1 METPASA
8 SSILVVVYQYCALLG
23 GAFLV
28 IQFLLMLFGFFGD
41 SDVDT
46 GSDVD
51 VDTDTDA
58 DVEADTVNGLG
69 TSLYA
74 TFVQYLTLRSIVVF
88 TAFFGLMGLWMN
100 SLGLPVYLA
109 LGIAVVTGMV
119 ASVCIVRVM
128 KLMSKLNA
136 EGNTNYES
144 AVGKTGHVYVSIAP
158 QRQAPGKIQLV
169 LHGHTEEME
178 AVTDGERLAT
188 GEIVVIR
195 ELIEHRTALVEKA
208 GQTTEEAEK
217 QA

>member
-8 SSILVVVYQYCALLG
+8 SSILPMVYQYCALLG

-28 IQFLLMLFGFFGD
+28 IQFLLMMFGFLGD
-41 SDVDT
+41 SDMDT
-46 GSDVD
+46 GSDADVDMDADADAD
-51 VDTDTDA
+51 VDTDS
-58 DVEADTVNGLG
+58 VNGLG

-88 TAFFGLMGLWMN
+88 TAFFGLMGLWMD
-100 SLGLPVYLA
+100 SLGLPMYLA

-128 KLMSKLNA
+128 KLMSKLNS
-136 EGNTNYES
+136 EGNTKYES
-144 AVGKTGHVYVSIAP
+144 AVGKTGRVYISIAP

-178 AVTDGERLAT
+178 AVTDGERLST
-188 GEIVVIR
+188 GEIVVVR

-208 GQTTEEAEK
+208 SSKE
-217 QA
+217 